1 MKKNW
6 LAAWALLTALAAC
19 DKGSSGTAPAEILS
33 KLSVDEVTLF
43 EGSSG
48 TTAFEFTISLDK
60 AFSKPV
66 SVSYSTADGTAKS
79 GEDFTAIAAQTVTF
93 QPGETSKKITIEVV
107 GDTKKEEAET
117 FTLNLS
123 NAVSGVIAKATG
135 TGTIRD
141 DDEGGA
147 FTNLVWSDEF
157 DGPTLN
163 MDNWVFELG
172 DGCSKNLCGWGNNE
186 LQTYTA
192 RPENITFQNGQM
204 VITARKERLDGKD
217 YTSVRIKTEGKKS
230 FKYGRIELRAKLP
243 VGKGIWP
250 AFWLLPQANV
260 YGGWP
265 RSGELDL
272 MEYLGHEPN
281 KVHGTV
287 HYGPGPGSI
296 QKSASYT
303 LPSGNFNEA
312 FHVFSIEWDVDVIR
326 WYVDG
331 NLYATVNKSG
341 FGSNTYPFNEEF
353 FIIIN
358 MAVGGNWPGAPD
370 ATTVFPQQLLVDYV
384 RVYQ

>member
-1 MKKNW
+1 MRRFLFAVMVTG
-6 LAAWALLTALAAC
+6 LADC
-19 DKGSSGTAPAEILS
+19 EGGGSNTTPAEILS
-33 KLSVDEVTLF
+33 KLSVDDVTLF

-48 TTAFEFTISLDK
+48 TTPFEFTISMDK
-60 AFSKPV
+60 TFSQPV
-66 SVSYSTADGTAKS
+66 SVSYSTADGTAKA
-79 GEDFTAIAAQTVTF
+79 GEDYIAISAQTVTF
-93 QPGETSKKITIEVV
+93 QPGERTKKVTVEVV
-107 GDTKKEEAET
+107 GDTKKEGAET

-123 NAVSGVIAKATG
+123 NVVNGVITKGTG

-157 DGPTLN
+157 DGPSLN
-163 MDNWVFELG
+163 LSNWTFELG
-172 DGCSKNLCGWGNNE
+172 DGCDKNLCGWGNNE
-186 LQTYTA
+186 LQTYTN
-192 RPENITFQNGQM
+192 RSENISFSDGKM
-204 VITARKERLDGKD
+204 VITARKEPLDGKQ
-217 YTSVRIKTEGKKS
+217 YTSVRIKTEGKKT

-243 VGKGIWP
+243 IGKGIWP

-260 YGGWP
+260 FGGWP
-265 RSGELDL
+265 RSGEIDL

-296 QKSASYT
+296 QKTATYT
-303 LPSGNFNEA
+303 LPSGNFNED
-312 FHVFSIEWDVDVIR
+312 FHLFSIEWDVDVIR

-331 NLYATVNKSG
+331 NLYTTVTKSS
-341 FGSNTYPFNEEF
+341 FGSVNYPFNEEF
-353 FIIIN
+353 FILIN

-370 ATTVFPQQLLVDYV
+370 ATTTFPQRMEVDYV